1 MSNLIPN
8 PSISAPAKKVPET
21 EAQYDGGNRER
32 CVTVLAV
39 SAHEDD
45 HAALRNIFSHSK
57 WRLRS
62 AQTWSEARAS
72 LIMDAASVIVCD
84 HRLPDATWREVLNHL
99 ENLPDKPVLIVTS
112 RTADDQLWGEVLNL
126 GAYDLLLK
134 PFDQQE
140 VVRVVSLAWLN
151 WKNACEHNRKSVR
164 NGSAPRLMVAGA

>member
-1 MSNLIPN
+1 MSN
-8 PSISAPAKKVPET
+8 SIHKSSTPVPTRKGPEP
-21 EAQYDGGNRER
+21 EQQYDGGTRER

-39 SAHEDD
+39 SEHADD

-57 WRLRS
+57 WHLRS
-62 AQTWSEARAS
+62 AQTWSEARAA
-72 LIMDAASVIVCD
+72 LLVNAASVILCD
-84 HRLPDATWREVLNHL
+84 HRLPDATWRDALNYIAD
-99 ENLPDKPVLIVTS
+99 LPEKPILIVSS

-151 WKNACEHNRKSVR
+151 WKNACEHARKIA
-164 NGSAPRLMVAGA
+164 GTGAAPRLMVAGA

>member
-1 MSNLIPN
+1 MSD
-8 PSISAPAKKVPET
+8 SIHNSSTLAGIRKGPEPEQQFDAGT
-21 EAQYDGGNRER
+21 RER

-39 SAHEDD
+39 SEHEDD
-45 HAALRNIFSHSK
+45 LAALRNIFSHSK

-72 LIMDAASVIVCD
+72 LIVNAAAVVVCD
-84 HRLPDATWREVLNHL
+84 HRLPDATWRDALNYISD
-99 ENLPDKPVLIVTS
+99 LPEKPVLIVTS
-112 RTADDQLWGEVLNL
+112 RSADDQLWGEVLNL

-151 WKNACEHNRKSVR
+151 WKNACEKTRKIA
-164 NGSAPRLMVAGA
+164 GAGAAPRLMVAGA

>member
-1 MSNLIPN
+1 MPV
-8 PSISAPAKKVPET
+8 AMKKVPQPEH
-21 EAQYDGGNRER
+21 QYDGGTRER

-39 SAHEDD
+39 GEHEDD
-45 HAALRNIFSHSK
+45 HAALRNIVSHSN

-62 AQTWSEARAS
+62 ARTWSEARAS
-72 LIMDAASVIVCD
+72 LIENPASVIVCD
-84 HRLPDATWREVLNHL
+84 HRLPDATWRDVLNYVAD
-99 ENLPDKPVLIVTS
+99 LPEKPVLIVSS

-151 WKNACEHNRKSVR
+151 WKNACEQARKAAMA
-164 NGSAPRLMVAGA
+164 GAAPRLMVAGA